1 MKDYII
7 AIAIVLSTTIYV
19 FGNRYFH
26 IPYTANQKA
35 AVFDKFTGKIYYS
48 GGHND
53 FIDGTFTPR
62 KLKNTEED

>member
-35 AVFDKFTGKIYYS
+35 AVFDKFTGKTYLQN
-48 GGHND
+48 GM
-53 FIDGTFTPR
+53 IDLVDRTFTNE
-62 KLKNTEED
+62 KLVEED